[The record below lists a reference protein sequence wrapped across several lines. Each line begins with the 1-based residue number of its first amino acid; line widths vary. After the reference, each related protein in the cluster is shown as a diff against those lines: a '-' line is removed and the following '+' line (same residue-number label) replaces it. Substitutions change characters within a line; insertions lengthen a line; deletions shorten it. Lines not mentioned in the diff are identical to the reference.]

1 MRHPPGRLRGYH
13 RGPSDRGPYCD
24 TSPSGEP
31 VTYGDACTP
40 TCPAVTSG
48 TQRRYIGRRGAY
60 PSLVKIGLCLSRV
73 TMAFTKRPGPHGDHT
88 RRRAHVDA
96 RPALATVTGRRPFL
110 CQAVPHGLSMVTL
123 IRGRRH
129 HVGRTVPALGL
140 LPPAF
145 AHGHGKASARVC
157 SQTPRLRRERNRS
170 CGMTYTRYQRPS
182 IVSAIALVGGC
193 VRTQN
198 RWWSRGHWSGIL
210 LLYIEVRGGGDDG
223 LPVLPEGR
231 NTGVGT
237 DDGVGLIGCSAA
249 GPASAPSTSG
259 AARPSTACRC
269 PLTSRCSSCSG
280 ACATN

>member
-73 TMAFTKRPGPHGDHT
+73 TMAFTKRPEPHGDHT
-88 RRRAHVDA
+88 RRRPHVDA

-210 LLYIEVRGGGDDG
+210 LLYIEVSLAISFGSPAFLVMRKRLKNRLLKCVRSPQRPTIQGHGYT
-223 LPVLPEGR
+223 R
-231 NTGVGT
+231 NGV
-237 DDGVGLIGCSAA
+237 VGN
-249 GPASAPSTSG
+249 G
-259 AARPSTACRC
+259 AATLPHLVLQTGSCTAN
-269 PLTSRCSSCSG
+269 SD
-280 ACATN
+280 